1 MKCLLLP
8 LLLLL
13 VSTVNAQPKPADY
26 RAVFQQDSAMRK
38 WSRSIPGFS
47 TDAFVLER
55 VSDFENHS
63 PDTLRG
69 KEAGTYFNTYLP
81 LISFSPDKKQWI
93 DFYSYQVSLEKV
105 GKARY
110 RAYIDADQAV
120 DLGDKT
126 TGISTGIVYMGASS
140 WTEEAVWLDNHLF
153 LFSGV
158 HSVDKGFHPFIY
170 IGDTRTRKLYY
181 YSPAGDSLNRT
192 RKYVSWQWAKQKTAG
207 RIIEE

>member
-1 MKCLLLP
+1 MKCLFLP

-13 VSTVNAQPKPADY
+13 AGTVNAQPKPADY

-38 WSRSIPGFS
+38 WSRSIPGFR
-47 TDAFVLER
+47 TDAFVLEH
-55 VSDFENHS
+55 VSDFDNHS

-69 KEAGTYFNTYLP
+69 KEAETYFNTYLP

-93 DFYSYQVSLEKV
+93 DFYSYQVSLQKV
-105 GKARY
+105 NKLRY
-110 RAYIDADQAV
+110 RASRDVDQAV
-120 DLGDKT
+120 ELGDKT
-126 TGISTGIVYMGASS
+126 TGICAGIAFMGASA
-140 WTEEAVWLDNHLF
+140 WAEEAVWLDNHMF

-158 HSVDKGFHPFIY
+158 HNMAKGFHPFIY

-181 YSPAGDSLNRT
+181 YSPADNRLNRT
-192 RKYVSWQWAKQKTAG
+192 RKYVSWQWAKIAG